1 MEGGGF
7 PDDSNGKESAC
18 NAGDLGLIPESGRS
32 PGEGNGNPLQHS
44 CVEDPMDRGAWWATV
59 HSVAESDT
67 TKILMHTHIHQVE
80 DGMMML
86 IFLTSINKSLN
97 SVDPSFLLNS
107 LLLKPFLEHA
117 CTPSLKFPNFA
128 IRGDTALG
136 KGL

>member
-1 MEGGGF
+1 MATHFSILAWRIPWTEEPGGLQSIQLQSRTHLRDECAHTYTPRGRWN
-7 PDDSNGKESAC
+7 DD
-18 NAGDLGLIPESGRS
+18 
-32 PGEGNGNPLQHS
+32 
-44 CVEDPMDRGAWWATV
+44 V
-59 HSVAESDT
+59 
-67 TKILMHTHIHQVE
+67 
-80 DGMMML
+80 